1 MWRRLA
7 SAALFLIFAGV
18 SAPAYSASLEVT
30 QERITHPDESVTVIV
45 SVRDTETNKE
55 IVGEWF
61 HCEDT
66 KSCVKF
72 LTTGEH
78 VFAHTTD
85 DDEEKVLPKAVV
97 EENPLRLLESTAFG
111 ETPQNVQDGGV
122 SESAETL
129 ETIRVEDQT
138 SVPVTLNGEAV
149 EVAYAAKDEPEPIL
163 EAVSPAAALDHPDE
177 NIGEAARAVVL
188 LEPSVVEHS
197 DGFLRDSEIAIA
209 VAEEELVADHGPS
222 LPPQKQIEE
231 PALPNIKR
239 EMPMPTHERN
249 LIPTPQN
256 FESPRAIAVAFT
268 PAAPDYPREVREAEP
283 SQEISSGNA
292 DSSQVL
298 RRDSD
303 ATRTQTTRAERVQF
317 VFLAFASVFVL
328 LLMVFAHRAKR
339 RINRAEENIARIQ
352 KDILTL
358 IDRL

>member
-85 DDEEKVLPKAVV
+85 DDEEKVLPKAVF
-97 EENPLRLLESTAFG
+97 EEKPLRLLESTAFG
-111 ETPQNVQDGGV
+111 ETPQNVQDGVV

-138 SVPVTLNGEAV
+138 SVPVTLNSEGV
-149 EVAYAAKDEPEPIL
+149 EVAYAANDEPEPIL

-177 NIGEAARAVVL
+177 NTGEAARAVVA

-256 FESPRAIAVAFT
+256 FESPRAIAVALA
-268 PAAPDYPREVREAEP
+268 PAAPDYPREVKP
-283 SQEISSGNA
+283 SPETLAGSEVSP
-292 DSSQVL
+292 QVSN
-298 RRDSD
+298 RDGD
-303 ATRTQTTRAERVQF
+303 TQRTQTTRAERVQF